1 MFSYLLIGY
10 NIYNIY
16 CIPQLFAYYPKF
28 LALIVVFDCQY
39 ISWFFC
45 IAGLGSYQQTVEPT
59 SYHFPEGNLY
69 GTKTWSGPVPFLEG
83 LLSLQLFLLMQF
95 LLILFSLLSLLGSWY
110 AKYVGFLVF
119 FLYWCN
125 LFSNVLWGTVS
136 KALERSGIAISTW
149 LPLSCS
155 LRMF

>member
-10 NIYNIY
+10 NVYNIY

-69 GTKTWSGPVPFLEG
+69 GTKTWSGPVPFLKG

-119 FLYWCN
+119 FFYIGAIYLVMYYEGRCQKLLRGPGSPYRLGYPW
-125 LFSNVLWGTVS
+125 FVL
-136 KALERSGIAISTW
+136 
-149 LPLSCS
+149 
-155 LRMF
+155 